1 MAEQGLTVTTLG
13 KSVQLAEQADPLR
26 AAGVD
31 GIFDVAVIGGG
42 VVGCAVAREFTL
54 AGARVIL
61 LEKGA
66 DILSGASKANSAILH
81 TGFDAAAGSLEQR
94 LIAESY
100 ALYRDIQGRLN
111 LPLLETGALLVAW
124 TEAEEAQLAGI
135 VDTAFRNDVED
146 VTLIS
151 AAAARVRVPAL
162 SDRARAA
169 ILVPRE
175 HVIDPWSAPLAY
187 LTQAVRNGATALFNA
202 KLLGGTFDG
211 ASWSLATRAGAVTA
225 RHVVNA
231 AGLHGD
237 EVDQALLG
245 ESGFTIR
252 PRKGQFVVFDK
263 AARALVDT
271 ILLPVPTAAS
281 KGIVVCP
288 TVFGNLLV
296 GPTAEEQDSRTDTA
310 VDAAT
315 LARLKAEAARI
326 VPALADMPVTAVYA
340 GLRPA
345 SEQKD
350 YRIID
355 RPERRWITVG
365 GIRSTGLTGA
375 LGIARHV
382 YRLYAAGQSHQ
393 MLRDPVWPAMPN
405 LAEHRPR
412 DWSTAGYGEMVCHC
426 ELVTRREI
434 EAALA
439 SDVPPGDLGG
449 LKRRTR
455 AMLGRCQG
463 FYCAARLS
471 ELSDGRFATPL
482 SCGASHG

>member
-1 MAEQGLTVTTLG
+1 VTGLG
-13 KSVQLAEQADPLR
+13 RSVQLAEQAATR
-26 AAGVD
+26 RSAAVD
-31 GIFDVAVIGGG
+31 GVFDVAVIGGG

-81 TGFDAAAGSLEQR
+81 TGFDAPAGSLEQR

-100 ALYRDIQGRLN
+100 ALYRDIHGRLN
-111 LPLLETGALLVAW
+111 LPLLETSALLVAW
-124 TEAEEAQLAGI
+124 TEAEEARLPEI
-135 VDTAFRNDVED
+135 VDAARRNDVD
-146 VTLIS
+146 DIRLIS
-151 AAAARVRVPAL
+151 AATARARVPAL
-162 SDRARAA
+162 SERARAA

-202 KLLGGTFDG
+202 ELRGGTFDG
-211 ASWSLATRAGAVTA
+211 AGWELATSAGTVSA

-237 EVDQALLG
+237 EVDRALLG

-315 LARLKAEAARI
+315 LTRLKAEAARI

-382 YRLYAAGQSHQ
+382 YRLYGAAGQSHQ
-393 MLRDPVWPAMPN
+393 VLADPVWPAMPN

-412 DWSTAGYGEMVCHC
+412 DWSSAGYGEMVCHC

-471 ELSDGRFATPL
+471 ELADGSLATPL
-482 SCGASHG
+482 SCGGAHG